1 MKIIYSPEASEDIKS
16 LYYFI
21 SEVQGAQQAAT
32 DVVSKIKSAVK
43 ELKIFP
49 NRHRVWD
56 GSGFRFFPVCG
67 YYVFYRFNEL
77 TETIHIERVIHSRR
91 NIDELI

>member
-16 LYYFI
+16 LYDFI
-21 SEVQGAQQAAT
+21 SEVQGARQAAT
-32 DVVSKIKSAVK
+32 NVVSKIKSAVK
-43 ELKIFP
+43 DLKIFP

-56 GSGFRFFPVCG
+56 GSDFRFFLVNG
-67 YYVFYRFNEL
+67 YYVFYRFNES
-77 TETIHIERVIHSRR
+77 TETIHVERIIHSRR